1 MVFPYMDHDLSGLL
15 DNERVVWTAPMIKLY
30 AKQLLKGTA
39 YLHKVRLGTPRL
51 RPAHLADCPSKRSLP
66 YPSAR

>member
-1 MVFPYMDHDLSGLL
+1 MIFPYMDHDLSGLL

-39 YLHKVRLGTPRL
+39 YLHRVREVHWP
-51 RPAHLADCPSKRSLP
+51 
-66 YPSAR
+66 